1 MTLWMLIVLL
11 VCIGV
16 LIWAAR
22 KFIADPL
29 LQKLAV
35 IVLVVA
41 GVFIVLN
48 AVGILDILKAMPTP
62 HV

>member
-1 MTLWMLIVLL
+1 MTLWTLIVLL
-11 VCIGV
+11 VCIGI

-22 KFIADPL
+22 KFITDPL

-35 IVLVVA
+35 IVLIVA

-48 AVGILDILKAMPTP
+48 AVGILDVLKTMPAP